1 MSSRVRNQ
9 VMHWATKRRYV
20 IATMLTFAAAAP
32 GCGPSPDR
40 TDGDTTNGERGSRVD
55 SVLSSD
61 SAATLAALRDVG
73 TSFGRNRAALVASLG
88 APRRSTTDTT
98 ANRHGY
104 GIDSLFVL
112 DFDGLSF
119 SLRQPAQSTNEL
131 LEWAELT
138 DSARALPGDIVIGGA
153 SLRELRAKLGKPQ
166 EQGIH
171 GDTVRLTYLVSP
183 DGGEDFLRFDFVG
196 ELLRRVVWTFYV
208 D

>member
-1 MSSRVRNQ
+1 MSNR
-9 VMHWATKRRYV
+9 VMHVATRRRYA
-20 IATMLTFAAAAP
+20 IATMLTFVAAAP
-32 GCGPSPDR
+32 GCGPSPERADI
-40 TDGDTTNGERGSRVD
+40 DTTNGVRGSRVD
-55 SVLSSD
+55 SVPSAD

-112 DFDGLSF
+112 DFGSLSF

-138 DSARALPGDIVIGGA
+138 DSARALPGGIVIGGT
-153 SLRELRAKLGKPQ
+153 SLRELRAKLGEPQ
-166 EQGIH
+166 EQGTR
-171 GDTVRLTYLVSP
+171 GDTVRFTYLVSP